1 MKYRHKQRFVF
12 SQKQQRQLPICSQ
25 GRSKKCSSW
34 WSQSTPG
41 SFRAFHPINK
51 RQHPQACAV
60 LPAPLRSTENV
71 LSVLCTTCNKLWP
84 ASNLVRRGWAGRGG
98 GERERKQS
106 VNNPFVTAHIQL
118 VYELWRSAVNS
129 PLSENDG
136 TRFCVRSCELISH
149 FLVDS
154 KTKRTATTGLKLP
167 SPQRNYEK
175 TLKEKKDQKDTTKNS
190 S

>member
-1 MKYRHKQRFVF
+1 MARKQF
-12 SQKQQRQLPICSQ
+12 SQ
-25 GRSKKCSSW
+25 
-34 WSQSTPG
+34 
-41 SFRAFHPINK
+41 
-51 RQHPQACAV
+51 
-60 LPAPLRSTENV
+60 
-71 LSVLCTTCNKLWP
+71 
-84 ASNLVRRGWAGRGG
+84 AGLGGEGGG

-167 SPQRNYEK
+167 SSQRNYEK
-175 TLKEKKDQKDTTKNS
+175 TLKEKRIKKILRKILPSLDLS
-190 S
+190 